1 MQTKYPPT
9 FLLKEGCAAPKGCAT
24 IDDGLAE
31 MDGLSHRKNKQT
43 GWVGA
48 VFFLFVVSIEL
59 FHIVYPRR
67 IFAESPYRSRTFAL
81 KCAFVK

>member
-1 MQTKYPPT
+1 MMDWQKWTDYPI
-9 FLLKEGCAAPKGCAT
+9 E
-24 IDDGLAE
+24 
-31 MDGLSHRKNKQT
+31 KNKQT